1 MPLINAY
8 INFMT
13 RNPVFCVYAI
23 GVKIIMGH
31 MIYTEIRDKMR
42 TDGEAL
48 AR

>member
-1 MPLINAY
+1 MI
-8 INFMT
+8 

-23 GVKIIMGH
+23 GVKVIMGH

-42 TDGEAL
+42 ADGEAL